1 MDNID
6 EVVAEFLVESHEN
19 LDQLDRDLLELEQRP
34 GDRAVLSSIFRTIH
48 TIKGT
53 CGFLGFNRL
62 QALTHVGESL
72 LSRLR
77 DGSLKVDAN
86 ITTALLAMVDAVR
99 EMLRC
104 IEAGG
109 NDGEEEYPELIAN
122 LAALQEGNAPVAVT
136 AAPAKAA
143 AAAPVVAP
151 EPAAAAPA
159 APAPTAKPAKKA
171 KGKAKAETP
180 AADQP
185 LPTTAAHPE
194 PPAGAPS
201 LGDLLVDMGID
212 SDQVSLALAAQGLGD
227 NRKLGEILVE
237 DGIVPPETIEEALA
251 AQAGQPSPNDGRTK
265 LSDSNIRVDVGLLD
279 RLMTLVGELVL
290 SRNNILQHVNH
301 QADPA
306 VMAASQRL
314 DLVTSELQ
322 EAVLKT
328 RMQPIRTVWAKFP
341 RVVRDLSMTCG
352 KQVKVETEG
361 DDTELDRTIIEAI
374 KDPLTHVVRNS
385 VDHGI
390 ETPEERIAKGKP
402 AQGTL
407 HMRAHHEGGQVIIEI
422 TDDGGGIDVARVK
435 AKAVSRGL
443 LSEAEAASLPDREA
457 RQLIFMPGFS
467 TAETVT
473 NVSGRGVGMD
483 VVKTN
488 IEKIGGTVDL
498 HSEFGRGTTIRVK
511 IPLTLAI
518 VPALVVLCNGDR
530 YAIPQLDV
538 LELVWLDGE
547 RAGGVETLHDVPV
560 YRLRGNL
567 LPLLSLREQLNLP
580 PNEDKSVTIV
590 VLSADERQFGLIVDG
605 VVTTE
610 EIVVKPLGHLL
621 SGVPT
626 YSGATIMG
634 DGSVALILDAVQLAQ
649 HSGLVAAA
657 RHSVRSD
664 RSGDSGKKGS
674 SNTAEMLVVAVGD
687 QGRVALPLD
696 EVARL
701 EEIRRDSLEFSDG
714 QPVVQYRDQIL
725 PLIELGPL
733 IGRGGSAGE
742 GDNLTVVVHHAGT
755 REVGLVVDRIIDIVE
770 VAVSPE
776 DLARGTTLVIR
787 DRVTDLIQIKSL
799 LGDTLGWMDDR
810 EEAMAS

>member
-104 IEAGG
+104 IEASG

-122 LAALQEGNAPVAVT
+122 LAALQEGNAPVAVA
-136 AAPAKAA
+136 AAPATA
-143 AAAPVVAP
+143 
-151 EPAAAAPA
+151 AAAAPA
-159 APAPTAKPAKKA
+159 AAAEPAATAAAPAAKPAKKG
-171 KGKAKAETP
+171 KGKAKADTP

-185 LPTTAAHPE
+185 LPTSAAHPE

-422 TDDGGGIDVARVK
+422 TDDGGGIDVTKVK

-518 VPALVVLCNGDR
+518 VPALVVLCNGAR

-567 LPLLSLREQLNLP
+567 LPLLSLREQLELP
-580 PNEDKSVTIV
+580 ANDDKSVTIV
-590 VLSADERQFGLIVDG
+590 VLSADGRQFGLIVDG

-657 RHSVRSD
+657 RQSMRSESGGE
-664 RSGDSGKKGS
+664 RSKNLSG
-674 SNTAEMLVVAVGD
+674 TAEMLVVAVGD

-770 VAVSPE
+770 VAVSE
-776 DLARGTTLVIR
+776 KDLARGTTLVIG
-787 DRVTDLIQIKSL
+787 DRVTDLIQIKTL
-799 LGDTLGWMDDR
+799 LGDSLGWMDDR

>member
-19 LDQLDRDLLELEQRP
+19 LDQLDRDLLELERRP

-77 DGSLKVDAN
+77 DGSLKIDAN

-109 NDGEEEYPELIAN
+109 SDGEEGYADLITR
-122 LAALQEGNAPVAVT
+122 LAALQDGNAPVGVA
-136 AAPAKAA
+136 AAP
-143 AAAPVVAP
+143 APVVAVAEGAAP
-151 EPAAAAPA
+151 SVAAAAEVKPA
-159 APAPTAKPAKKA
+159 KGKKAKAAKPAK
-171 KGKAKAETP
+171 P
-180 AADQP
+180 AADQTVARP
-185 LPTTAAHPE
+185 PAHPE
-194 PPAGAPS
+194 PAPNAPA
-201 LGDLLVDMGID
+201 LGDLLVELGVD

-227 NRKLGEILVE
+227 GRRLGEILVE
-237 DGIVPPETIEEALA
+237 DGIVAPETVEEALA
-251 AQAGQPSPNDGRTK
+251 AQAGQPSPTDGRTK

-314 DLVTSELQ
+314 DLVTGELQ

-352 KQVKVETEG
+352 KQVRVETEG

-374 KDPLTHVVRNS
+374 KDPLTHVIRNS

-390 ETPEERIAKGKP
+390 ETPEERVAKGKP

-443 LSEAEAASLPDREA
+443 LTEAEAVSLPDREA

-498 HSEFGRGTTIRVK
+498 HSEFGAGTTIRVK

-518 VPALVVLCNGDR
+518 VPALVVLCNGAR

-567 LPLLSLREQLNLP
+567 LPLLSLREQLELP
-580 PNEDKSVTIV
+580 ANDDKSVTIV
-590 VLSADERQFGLIVDG
+590 VLSADGRQFGLIVDG

-657 RHSVRSD
+657 RRSM
-664 RSGDSGKKGS
+664 RSESGNEHDKHQS
-674 SNTAEMLVVAVGD
+674 ATAEMLVVAVGD

-714 QPVVQYRDQIL
+714 QPVVQYRNQIL

-733 IGRGGSAGE
+733 IGRGGSAGDGE
-742 GDNLTVVVHHAGT
+742 NLTVVVHHAGN

-770 VAVSPE
+770 VTVSE
-776 DLARGTTLVIR
+776 KDLARGTTLVIG
-787 DRVTDLIQIKSL
+787 DRVTDLIQIKTL
-799 LGDTLGWMDDR
+799 LGDSLGWMDDN